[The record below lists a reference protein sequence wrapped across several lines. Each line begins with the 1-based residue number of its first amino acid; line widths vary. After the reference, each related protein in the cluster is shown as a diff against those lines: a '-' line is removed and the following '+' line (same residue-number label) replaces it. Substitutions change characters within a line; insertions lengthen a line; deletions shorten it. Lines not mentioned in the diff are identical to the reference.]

1 MAGTRWLLIETFGGG
16 EPTVIGLGS
25 APRKFVP
32 LTQMFRHRETLATIR
47 GALAETAGALAPSEF
62 VSEDGRR
69 RTVTVPR
76 LITPDRMHAVLV
88 WSGPVDEEIPP
99 RDPVGAWY
107 FNLATSKSTRSDE
120 LLDLYG
126 VAPEQRA
133 REHAIAGV
141 FTRVITNSDESD
153 ALAKVVRSAPGTEHQ
168 AVWTVRRDDGALR
181 AAHFSCRMLEERNA
195 AGESE
200 VLLRGVTHDIGDA
213 TDISAA
219 PPPVIL
225 EHRVLDA
232 AAADGEYRAI
242 VDLRTLRLL
251 RWMGPA
257 MPEIAWQ
264 SLRGEPEPEIHPD
277 DLARAKTMS
286 RNLAHTRTA
295 GLLRLRTLA
304 GDWKLVHARTA
315 LMALDQYTTAALVTI
330 REPEPG
336 QQTDHSQ

>member
-25 APRKFVP
+25 APRKFIS
-32 LTQMFRHRETLATIR
+32 LAQLFRHRETLATIR
-47 GALAETAGALAPSEF
+47 GAIAATAGTLAPVEMISD
-62 VSEDGRR
+62 DGRR

-76 LITPDRMHAVLV
+76 LITPERMHAVLV
-88 WSGPVDEEIPP
+88 WSGPVEEQVPP

-107 FNLATSKSTRSDE
+107 FNLSTSKSTRSDE

-126 VAPEQRA
+126 VPPEQRA

-181 AAHFSCRMLEERNA
+181 AAHFSCRMLEERSA
-195 AGESE
+195 TGESE

-232 AAADGEYRAI
+232 AAADGEFRAI

-264 SLRGEPEPEIHPD
+264 ALAGEPEPAIHPD
-277 DLARAKTMS
+277 DITAAKTMS
-286 RNLAHTRTA
+286 RDLAHTRTA
-295 GLLRLRTLA
+295 GRLRLRTLD
-304 GDWKLVHARTA
+304 GGWKPVHARA
-315 LMALDQYTTAALVTI
+315 VLMALDQYTTAALVTV
-330 REPEPG
+330 REVDG
-336 QQTDHSQ
+336 

>member
-1 MAGTRWLLIETFGGG
+1 MAGTRWLLIETFGDD

-25 APRKFVP
+25 APKKFVP
-32 LTQMFRHRETLATIR
+32 LAQMLRQRETLATIK
-47 GALAETAGALAPSEF
+47 GAIAATADALAPVEMI
-62 VSEDGRR
+62 SEDGRR
-69 RTVTVPR
+69 RTVTVPQ
-76 LITPDRMHAVLV
+76 LITPERMHSVLL
-88 WSGPVDEEIPP
+88 WSGPVEEPVPP

-107 FNLATSKSTRSDE
+107 FNLSTSKSTRSDD

-126 VAPEQRA
+126 VAPHERA

-141 FTRVITNSDESD
+141 FTRVITNTDESD

-181 AAHFSCRMLEERNA
+181 AAHFSCRILEELTA

-200 VLLRGVTHDIGDA
+200 VFMRGVTHDIGDA
-213 TDISAA
+213 TNVTGA

-232 AAADGEYRAI
+232 AAADGEFRAI
-242 VDLRTLRLL
+242 VDLRTLRLM

-264 SLRGEPEPEIHPD
+264 SLSGEPDPAIHPD
-277 DLARAKTMS
+277 DLSIAKTMS
-286 RNLAHTRTA
+286 RELAHTRTN
-295 GLLRLRTLA
+295 GTLRLRTLD
-304 GDWKLVHARTA
+304 GEWKPVYAKA
-315 LMALDQYTTAALVTI
+315 VLMALDQHTTAALVTV
-330 REPEPG
+330 RDPE
-336 QQTDHSQ
+336 TDE

>member
-1 MAGTRWLLIETFGGG
+1 MGGTRWLLIETFGGG

-32 LTQMFRHRETLATIR
+32 LAQMFRHRETLATLRAAIEATQA
-47 GALAETAGALAPSEF
+47 ALRPLEILSG
-62 VSEDGRR
+62 DGRR
-69 RTVTVPR
+69 RTVTQPL
-76 LITPDRMHAVLV
+76 LIDDERMHAVLV
-88 WSGPVDEEIPP
+88 WSGPVEEEVPP

-107 FNLATSKSTRSDE
+107 FNLATGQSTRSND

-126 VAPEQRA
+126 VAPENRA
-133 REHAIAGV
+133 RDHAIAGV

-181 AAHFSCRMLEERNA
+181 AAHFSCRMLEEQSA
-195 AGESE
+195 AGKSE
-200 VLLRGVTHDIGDA
+200 VLMRGVTHDIGDA
-213 TDISAA
+213 FDISGA

-232 AAADGEYRAI
+232 AAEEGEFRAI

-251 RWMGPA
+251 RWMGPP

-264 SLRGEPEPEIHPD
+264 SLAGEPVPAIHPE
-277 DLARAKTMS
+277 DLPAAKTMS
-286 RNLAHTRTA
+286 RDLAHARTSA
-295 GLLRLRTLA
+295 LLRLRTLDN
-304 GDWKLVHARTA
+304 GWKPVHARA
-315 LMALDQYTTAALVTI
+315 VLMALDQYTTAALVTV
-330 REPEPG
+330 READPRTP
-336 QQTDHSQ
+336 

>member
-1 MAGTRWLLIETFGGG
+1 MSGTRWLLIETFGGG

-32 LTQMFRHRETLATIR
+32 LTQMFRQRETLSAIR
-47 GALAETAGALAPSEF
+47 GALATTLARLAP
-62 VSEDGRR
+62 VDAVGEDGRR
-69 RTVTVPR
+69 RTVTVPL
-76 LITPDRMHAVLV
+76 LITPERMHAVLL
-88 WSGPVDEEIPP
+88 WSGPVEEEIPP

-107 FNLATSKSTRSDE
+107 FNLSTSKSTRSDE

-126 VAPEQRA
+126 VAPENRA
-133 REHAIAGV
+133 REHAIASV

-181 AAHFSCRMLEERNA
+181 AAHFSCRILEERSA
-195 AGESE
+195 AGETE
-200 VLLRGVTHDIGDA
+200 VFFRGVTHDIGDA
-213 TDISAA
+213 TEVSAA

-232 AAADGEYRAI
+232 AAAEGDYRAI

-257 MPEIAWQ
+257 MPDIAWQ
-264 SLRGEPEPEIHPD
+264 SLAGEPEPEIHPE
-277 DLARAKTMS
+277 DLATAKTMS
-286 RNLAHTRTA
+286 RDLAQSRTS
-295 GLLRLRTLA
+295 GVLRLRTLDGGWRA
-304 GDWKLVHARTA
+304 VRARA
-315 LMALDQYTTAALVTI
+315 VLMALDQYTTAALVTV
-330 REPEPG
+330 RDP
-336 QQTDHSQ
+336 DAVD

>member
-32 LTQMFRHRETLATIR
+32 LSQIFRQRETLATIK
-47 GALAETAGALAPSEF
+47 GAIAATEAALAPVEIMSG
-62 VSEDGRR
+62 DGRR
-69 RTVTVPR
+69 RTLTHPL
-76 LITPDRMHAVLV
+76 LITPERMHAVLV
-88 WSGPVDEEIPP
+88 WSGPVDEQVPP

-107 FNLATSKSTRSDE
+107 FNLSTSKSTRSDD

-126 VAPEQRA
+126 VAPENRA

-153 ALAKVVRSAPGTEHQ
+153 ALAKIVRSAPGTEHQ

-181 AAHFSCRMLEERNA
+181 AAHFSCRLLEEHDA
-195 AGESE
+195 AGQSE
-200 VLLRGVTHDIGDA
+200 VFFRGVTHDIGDA
-213 TDISAA
+213 TDVSAA

-232 AAADGEYRAI
+232 AAEEGEFRAI

-257 MPEIAWQ
+257 MPELAWQ
-264 SLRGEPEPEIHPD
+264 SLAGEPEPQIHPE
-277 DLARAKTMS
+277 DLDTAKSMS
-286 RNLAHTRTA
+286 RNLAHQRTA
-295 GLLRLRTLA
+295 GHLRLRALD
-304 GDWKLVHARTA
+304 GGWKRVHARA
-315 LMALDQYTTAALVTI
+315 VLMALDQHTTAALVTI
-330 REPEPG
+330 REPE
-336 QQTDHSQ
+336 

>member
-32 LTQMFRHRETLATIR
+32 LSQIFRQRETLATIK
-47 GALAETAGALAPSEF
+47 GAIAATEAALEPVEI
-62 VSEDGRR
+62 VSGDGRR
-69 RTVTVPR
+69 RTLTHPL
-76 LITPDRMHAVLV
+76 LITPERMHAVLV
-88 WSGPVDEEIPP
+88 WSGPVDEQVPP

-107 FNLATSKSTRSDE
+107 FNLSTSKSTRSDD

-126 VAPEQRA
+126 VAPENRA

-153 ALAKVVRSAPGTEHQ
+153 ALAKIVRSAPGTEHQ

-181 AAHFSCRMLEERNA
+181 AAHFSCRLLEEHDA
-195 AGESE
+195 AGQSE
-200 VLLRGVTHDIGDA
+200 VFFRGVTHDIGDA
-213 TDISAA
+213 TDVSAA

-232 AAADGEYRAI
+232 AAEEGEFRAI

-264 SLRGEPEPEIHPD
+264 SLAGEPEPQIHPE
-277 DLARAKTMS
+277 DLETAKSMS
-286 RNLAHTRTA
+286 RNLAHQRTA
-295 GLLRLRTLA
+295 GHLRLRSLD
-304 GDWKLVHARTA
+304 GGWKPVHARA
-315 LMALDQYTTAALVTI
+315 VLMALDQHTTAALVTI
-330 REPEPG
+330 REP
-336 QQTDHSQ
+336 D

>member
-1 MAGTRWLLIETFGGG
+1 MSGTRWLLIETFGGG

-32 LTQMFRHRETLATIR
+32 LTQMFRQRETLSAIR
-47 GALAETAGALAPSEF
+47 GALATTLARLAPVDA

-69 RTVTVPR
+69 RTVTVPL
-76 LITPDRMHAVLV
+76 LITPERMHAVLL
-88 WSGPVDEEIPP
+88 WSGPVEEEIPP

-107 FNLATSKSTRSDE
+107 FNLSTSKSTRSDE

-126 VAPEQRA
+126 VAPENRA
-133 REHAIAGV
+133 REHAIASV

-181 AAHFSCRMLEERNA
+181 AAHFSCRILEERSA
-195 AGESE
+195 AGETE
-200 VLLRGVTHDIGDA
+200 VFFRGVTHDIGDA
-213 TDISAA
+213 TEVSAA

-232 AAADGEYRAI
+232 AAAEGDYRAI

-257 MPEIAWQ
+257 MPDIAWQ
-264 SLRGEPEPEIHPD
+264 SLAGEPEPEIHPE
-277 DLARAKTMS
+277 DLATAKTMS
-286 RNLAHTRTA
+286 RDLAQSRTS
-295 GLLRLRTLA
+295 GVLRLRTLDGGWRA
-304 GDWKLVHARTA
+304 VRARA
-315 LMALDQYTTAALVTI
+315 VLMALDQYTTAALVTV
-330 REPEPG
+330 R
-336 QQTDHSQ
+336 DLDAVD

>member
-1 MAGTRWLLIETFGGG
+1 MSGTRWLLIETFGGG
-16 EPTVIGLGS
+16 EPTVIGWGS

-32 LTQMFRHRETLATIR
+32 LAQMFRQRETLSAIR
-47 GALAETAGALAPSEF
+47 GALATTLARLAPVDT

-69 RTVTVPR
+69 RTVTVPL
-76 LITPDRMHAVLV
+76 LITPERMHAVLL
-88 WSGPVDEEIPP
+88 WSGPVEGEIPP

-107 FNLATSKSTRSDE
+107 FNLSTSKSTRSDE

-126 VAPEQRA
+126 VAPENRA
-133 REHAIAGV
+133 REHAIASV

-181 AAHFSCRMLEERNA
+181 AAHFSCRILEERSA
-195 AGESE
+195 AGGTE
-200 VLLRGVTHDIGDA
+200 VFFRGVTHDIGDA
-213 TDISAA
+213 TEVSAA

-232 AAADGEYRAI
+232 AAAEGDYRAI

-257 MPEIAWQ
+257 MPDIAWQ
-264 SLRGEPEPEIHPD
+264 SLAGEPEPEIHPE
-277 DLARAKTMS
+277 DLATAKTMS
-286 RNLAHTRTA
+286 RDLAQSRTT
-295 GLLRLRTLA
+295 GVLRLRTLDGGWRA
-304 GDWKLVHARTA
+304 VRARA
-315 LMALDQYTTAALVTI
+315 VLMALDQYTTAALVTV
-330 REPEPG
+330 RDP
-336 QQTDHSQ
+336 DAAD

>member
-1 MAGTRWLLIETFGGG
+1 MSGTRWLLIETFGGG

-32 LTQMFRHRETLATIR
+32 LTQIFRQRETLATIR
-47 GALAETAGALAPSEF
+47 GAVAATAEALAPVEV
-62 VSEDGRR
+62 VSDGGRR
-69 RTVTVPR
+69 RTVTAPL
-76 LITPDRMHAVLV
+76 LITPERMHAVLV
-88 WSGPVDEEIPP
+88 WSGPAQETVPP

-107 FNLATSKSTRSDE
+107 FNLSTSKSTRSDD

-126 VAPEQRA
+126 VAPENRA

-141 FTRVITNSDESD
+141 FARVITNSDESD

-181 AAHFSCRMLEERNA
+181 AAHFSCRIIEETDA
-195 AGESE
+195 AGNSE
-200 VLLRGVTHDIGDA
+200 VFMRGVTHDIGDA
-213 TDISAA
+213 TDVSAA

-232 AAADGEYRAI
+232 AAAEGDFRAI

-257 MPEIAWQ
+257 MPGIAWQ
-264 SLRGEPEPEIHPD
+264 SLAGEPEPAIHPD
-277 DLARAKTMS
+277 DIETAKTMS
-286 RNLAHTRTA
+286 RNLAHSRTS
-295 GLLRLRTLA
+295 GRLRLRTLDGA
-304 GDWKLVHARTA
+304 WKSVRARA
-315 LMALDQYTTAALVTI
+315 VLMALDQHTTAALVTV
-330 REPEPG
+330 RDPDMP
-336 QQTDHSQ
+336 DVD

>member
-1 MAGTRWLLIETFGGG
+1 MPGTRWLLIETFGGG

-32 LTQMFRHRETLATIR
+32 LTQIFRQRETLASIR
-47 GALAETAGALAPSEF
+47 GAVAQTAETLAPVEITGA
-62 VSEDGRR
+62 GRR
-69 RTVTVPR
+69 TLTVPQ
-76 LITPDRMHAVLV
+76 LITADRMHSVLV
-88 WSGPVDEEIPP
+88 WSGPDHEEVPP

-107 FNLATSKSTRSDE
+107 FNLSISKSTRSDD

-126 VAPEQRA
+126 VAPEHRE

-181 AAHFSCRMLEERNA
+181 AAHFSCRMLEERTA
-195 AGESE
+195 AGRSE
-200 VLLRGVTHDIGDA
+200 VYLRGVTHDIGDA
-213 TDISAA
+213 TDVRAA

-232 AAADGEYRAI
+232 AAAAGDFRAI

-257 MPEIAWQ
+257 MPGVAWQ
-264 SLRGEPEPEIHPD
+264 SLSGEPEPQIHPD
-277 DLARAKTMS
+277 DMGTAKAMSRDLAHSHTSGQLRVRALDGGWRTVQARA
-286 RNLAHTRTA
+286 
-295 GLLRLRTLA
+295 
-304 GDWKLVHARTA
+304 V
-315 LMALDQYTTAALVTI
+315 LMALDQHTTAALVTV
-330 REPEPG
+330 RDTLPE
-336 QQTDHSQ
+336 

>member
-1 MAGTRWLLIETFGGG
+1 MSGTRWLLIETFGGG

-32 LTQMFRHRETLATIR
+32 LSQMFRQRETLSAIR
-47 GALAETAGALAPSEF
+47 GALATTLARLGP
-62 VSEDGRR
+62 VDTVGEDGRR
-69 RTVTVPR
+69 RTVTVPL
-76 LITPDRMHAVLV
+76 LITPERMHAVLL
-88 WSGPVDEEIPP
+88 WSGPVEEEIPP

-107 FNLATSKSTRSDE
+107 FNLSTSKSTRSDE

-126 VAPEQRA
+126 VAPENRA
-133 REHAIAGV
+133 REHAIASV

-181 AAHFSCRMLEERNA
+181 AAHFSCRILEERSA
-195 AGESE
+195 AGETE
-200 VLLRGVTHDIGDA
+200 VFFRGVTHDIGDA
-213 TDISAA
+213 TEVSAA

-232 AAADGEYRAI
+232 AAAEGDYRAI

-257 MPEIAWQ
+257 MPDIAWQ
-264 SLRGEPEPEIHPD
+264 SLAGEPEPEIHPE
-277 DLARAKTMS
+277 DLATAKTMS
-286 RNLAHTRTA
+286 RDLAQSRTS
-295 GLLRLRTLA
+295 GVLRLRTLDGGWRA
-304 GDWKLVHARTA
+304 VRARA
-315 LMALDQYTTAALVTI
+315 VLMALDQYTTAALVTV
-330 REPEPG
+330 RDP
-336 QQTDHSQ
+336 DAVD